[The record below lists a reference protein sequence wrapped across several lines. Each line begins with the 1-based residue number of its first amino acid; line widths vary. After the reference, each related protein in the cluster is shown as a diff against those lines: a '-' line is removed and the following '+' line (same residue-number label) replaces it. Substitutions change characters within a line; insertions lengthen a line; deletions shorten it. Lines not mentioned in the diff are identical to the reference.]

1 MLCCH
6 ILLVVDGQEP
16 FHILFVRH
24 ADVKAAVPD
33 ALFQLLQGA
42 VVFIG
47 LGVDPVD
54 ENELPRR
61 GGGGLDA
68 VQMGHVPPE
77 HLTDGGDLLLFQP
90 GLVVVLIALKGLT
103 GVQGQELRRVQ
114 APEQVRQLNALLEL
128 KALGF
133 SLDEIKGIVDGEASK
148 GLLLRALERKRQA
161 WQTAA
166 DEARHKAECL
176 EGIMG
181 SLEGSKE
188 AEGIQRMTEEERAW
202 LLAKLVCVEEV
213 RAQRSLGEALW
224 L

>member
-1 MLCCH
+1 MKDGLML
-6 ILLVVDGQEP
+6 IGELAAFFGVS
-16 FHILFVRH
+16 R
-24 ADVKAAVPD
+24 KALRLYEKKGIIKPAK
-33 ALFQLLQGA
+33 
-42 VVFIG
+42 
-47 LGVDPVD
+47 
-54 ENELPRR
+54 
-61 GGGGLDA
+61 
-68 VQMGHVPPE
+68 
-77 HLTDGGDLLLFQP
+77 TDDRNGY
-90 GLVVVLIALKGLT
+90 
-103 GVQGQELRRVQ
+103 RYY

-161 WQTAA
+161 WQAAA

-213 RAQRSLGEALW
+213 RAQRSLSEALW